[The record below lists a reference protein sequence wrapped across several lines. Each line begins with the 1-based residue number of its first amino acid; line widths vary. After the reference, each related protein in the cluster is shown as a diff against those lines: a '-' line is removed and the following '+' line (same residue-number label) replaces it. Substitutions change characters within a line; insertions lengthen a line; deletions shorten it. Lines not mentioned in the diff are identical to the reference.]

1 MTSAFLTFQPS
12 YRCDLPCHGPILD
25 SLYGLMNGAVFKGEG
40 RMRSV
45 DGSAARKLEFG
56 QTTTAVRVR
65 RPRSFRRLGLLHG
78 PNKYE
83 LLERRRR
90 AAQINARHAL
100 DLIDAMETP
109 AEKR

>member
-1 MTSAFLTFQPS
+1 
-12 YRCDLPCHGPILD
+12 
-25 SLYGLMNGAVFKGEG
+25 
-40 RMRSV
+40 MRSV

-56 QTTTAVRVR
+56 QATTAVRVR
-65 RPRSFRRLGLLHG
+65 RPGSFRRLRLLHG

-100 DLIDAMETP
+100 DLIDAMESPRGEALT